1 MRFKHHA
8 VSLFL
13 IGIVAGCA
21 GAPDQDA
28 SGADVQAVTIHSRA
42 QVAQWFQQASPEV
55 LAVPSTVLAYHDE
68 IANRIVVGVENAAAS
83 HGVLTA
89 LAHLGIPSSAVTI
102 QETAPIYQ
110 LATLRDRWRPMIA
123 GVQLHFGNFLCSLGF
138 NADDGVERSFVTAS
152 HCTNTQGGV
161 EGTQYFQP
169 TSTVD
174 PTVVATEV
182 EDPTYS
188 RGAPCPRGRKCRFSD
203 SSRARYSASAASTR
217 GAIAATSAPNNL
229 SLDVTGSFT
238 ITSQD
243 NTTTSFA
250 TGTTVNKVGRTTGW
264 TQGNVTAS
272 CANVNVSGSNITQ
285 LCQTL
290 VQNPNGAVVVQGG
303 DSGSGVFR
311 ITAGTSVQLV
321 GILWGGNSA
330 GTQFV
335 FSPLKSVRDELG
347 ALVATQ

>member
-138 NADDGVERSFVTAS
+138 N
-152 HCTNTQGGV
+152 
-161 EGTQYFQP
+161 
-169 TSTVD
+169 
-174 PTVVATEV
+174 
-182 EDPTYS
+182 
-188 RGAPCPRGRKCRFSD
+188 
-203 SSRARYSASAASTR
+203 
-217 GAIAATSAPNNL
+217 
-229 SLDVTGSFT
+229 
-238 ITSQD
+238 
-243 NTTTSFA
+243 
-250 TGTTVNKVGRTTGW
+250 
-264 TQGNVTAS
+264 
-272 CANVNVSGSNITQ
+272 
-285 LCQTL
+285 
-290 VQNPNGAVVVQGG
+290 
-303 DSGSGVFR
+303 
-311 ITAGTSVQLV
+311 
-321 GILWGGNSA
+321 
-330 GTQFV
+330 
-335 FSPLKSVRDELG
+335 
-347 ALVATQ
+347 

>member
-1 MRFKHHA
+1 MRFKQHGLF
-8 VSLFL
+8 LFL
-13 IGIVAGCA
+13 IGAVIGCA
-21 GAPDQDA
+21 GAPEL
-28 SGADVQAVTIHSRA
+28 SADVQAVSTHSHA
-42 QVAQWFQQASPEV
+42 QVAQWFEQASPEV
-55 LAVPSTVLAYHDE
+55 LALPSTVLAYHDE
-68 IANRIVVGVENAAAS
+68 ASNRIVVGVEHAAAG
-83 HGVLTA
+83 HGVATA
-89 LAHLGIPSSAVTI
+89 LVHLGIPSTAFTI

-110 LATLRDRWRPMIA
+110 LATLRDRFRPMMA
-123 GVQLHFGNFLCSLGF
+123 GIQIHFGNFLCSLGF
-138 NADDGVERSFVTAS
+138 NADDGTQRSFVTAS

-182 EDPTYS
+182 EDPTYFK
-188 RGAPCPRGRKCRFSD
+188 GGGCPRGRLCRFSD
-203 SSRARYSASAASTR
+203 SSRALYSAGVASTR
-217 GAIAATSAPNNL
+217 GSIAATSAPNNL
-229 SLDVTGSFT
+229 SLTVTGSFT

-272 CANVNVSGSNITQ
+272 CANVNVSGSRITQ

-290 VQNPNGAVVVQGG
+290 VSNPNGAVVVQGG

-311 ITAGTSVQLV
+311 ITAGSSVQLV

-335 FSPLKSVRDELG
+335 FSPLASVERELG